1 MPTSHLTQ
9 LKTDKTLLES
19 YVASGDGTAFTELVT
34 RYAPMV
40 YRACLRLLGNHHD
53 AEDATQAAFAVLARK
68 AGSLRQEGRLNG
80 WLHRVAHLVALEA
93 LRRRSSR
100 ERQQEQ
106 SVIWYEGL
114 QANLPNAD
122 LDAVLS
128 QVDAE
133 VDRLSEVLRDAVI
146 LRYLRGFSEQEAAA
160 QAGCPVG
167 TMKWRTSEGL
177 AKLRQRLVKRGV
189 PLSGVALAGLL
200 APEASGAVPVALVSS
215 ILATVKS
222 IAARA
227 ATTGAE
233 TTKITTLTK
242 GVINMLF
249 YTKLKTAAMIGAA
262 AVLVGASFPIGM
274 AVGWAGEEKTAQP
287 AATGA
292 AQAAPRQQPSLATSL
307 SLDDLKRLLEEKK
320 KAQKLAYNVVE
331 NDPDLQ
337 TKRKEMDEAEQTF
350 RAVLARSKGQAKN
363 PELDGAVQTH
373 NTTRQ
378 AFLALYEEKFA
389 AAGGTNLATE
399 IMVLEGH
406 IKGADR
412 ESGAAQPV
420 KRQDQRRGQG
430 QQ

>member
-1 MPTSHLTQ
+1 
-9 LKTDKTLLES
+9 
-19 YVASGDGTAFTELVT
+19 
-34 RYAPMV
+34 
-40 YRACLRLLGNHHD
+40 
-53 AEDATQAAFAVLARK
+53 
-68 AGSLRQEGRLNG
+68 
-80 WLHRVAHLVALEA
+80 
-93 LRRRSSR
+93 
-100 ERQQEQ
+100 
-106 SVIWYEGL
+106 
-114 QANLPNAD
+114 
-122 LDAVLS
+122 
-128 QVDAE
+128 
-133 VDRLSEVLRDAVI
+133 
-146 LRYLRGFSEQEAAA
+146 
-160 QAGCPVG
+160 
-167 TMKWRTSEGL
+167 
-177 AKLRQRLVKRGV
+177 
-189 PLSGVALAGLL
+189 
-200 APEASGAVPVALVSS
+200 
-215 ILATVKS
+215 
-222 IAARA
+222 
-227 ATTGAE
+227 
-233 TTKITTLTK
+233 
-242 GVINMLF
+242 MLF
-249 YTKLKTAAMIGAA
+249 YTKIKTAAMIGAA

-350 RAVLARSKGQAKN
+350 RAVVARSKGQGKN
-363 PELDGAVQTH
+363 PELDAAVQTH

-378 AFLALYEEKFA
+378 AFLALYKEKFA

-420 KRQDQRRGQG
+420 KKQDQRQGQG